1 MNQRTILAVVG
12 AAVVTV
18 GVAAVLSQKNRVPT
32 SAAPAREALFPD
44 LASPERVN
52 QIASVSI
59 KRDASEFT
67 LKKGPAGW
75 SLAERGGF
83 PVMIDKVKELTVGL
97 GQLRNPEP
105 KTSKPELYAKIGVQ
119 DLGAK
124 PAEGEANAAATG
136 PALLTLRD
144 DKDAIVAS
152 VIVGNTKWEGNQ
164 QTVYLRK
171 AGEAQSWLAQG
182 KLDLP
187 TQVIQL
193 VETKIVE
200 LPRDRVRMASVTHSD
215 GTYAVVERD
224 TPDATSFTIRDV
236 PSGRT
241 PRTPTSAEAL
251 ATALASVTL
260 EDVKPASEVKFTKDD
275 GTAAGPVGEWRTFD
289 GLVVTFQMVE
299 DGEKTFAR
307 VAASFDENSAAAE
320 IKGALK
326 PAEDVKKEADA
337 INTKTSAWAY
347 QIPSWKAP
355 TLKTKLE
362 DLLAPLTPPPPP
374 PSLQGEGST
383 MIPMTPPAAPAGAP
397 K

>member
-1 MNQRTILAVVG
+1 MNQRTILAVALV
-12 AAVVTV
+12 AVVVV
-18 GVAAVLSQKNRVPT
+18 GVAAVLSQKNRVPST
-32 SAAPAREALFPD
+32 AAPAREALFPE

-52 QIASVSI
+52 QIATVSI
-59 KRDASEFT
+59 KRDGSEFT

-75 SLAERGGF
+75 TLAERGGY
-83 PVMIDKVKELTVGL
+83 PVLVDKVKELAVGL
-97 GQLRNPEP
+97 GQLRNAEP

-119 DLGAK
+119 DLGSK
-124 PAEGEANAAATG
+124 PAEDDANAGATG

-144 DKDAIVAS
+144 DKDAVVAS
-152 VIVGNTKWEGNQ
+152 VLVGNTKWEGNQ
-164 QTVYLRK
+164 QSVYLRK

-182 KLDLP
+182 KLDVP

-200 LPRDRVRMASVTHSD
+200 VPRDRLRMASVTHPD
-215 GTYAVVERD
+215 GTYAVVERE
-224 TPDATSFTIRDV
+224 TPEASSFTIRDV
-236 PSGRT
+236 PSGRS

-260 EDVKPASEVKFTKDD
+260 EDVRPASAVRFTNAD
-275 GTAAGPVGEWRTFD
+275 GTTAGPVGEWRTFD

-299 DGEKTFAR
+299 EGEAAYAQV
-307 VAASFDENSAAAE
+307 VAAFDENSAAAE
-320 IKGALK
+320 ITGALK
-326 PAEDVKKEADA
+326 PADEVKKEVEA
-337 INTKTSAWAY
+337 INARVSGWAY
-347 QIPSWKAP
+347 LIPSWKAP

-374 PSLQGEGST
+374 ASMQGEGST
-383 MIPMTPPAAPAGAP
+383 VFPMPGSGGAP